1 MITGGCALVRMSDH
15 RLGITS
21 SMLQEM
27 LLLHSLPAEAYD
39 ERLERISRTEV
50 KR

>member
-1 MITGGCALVRMSDH
+1 MVRMSDH

-27 LLLHSLPAEAYD
+27 LLLHSSPAEAYD
-39 ERLERISRTEV
+39 ERLERISRTEA

>member
-1 MITGGCALVRMSDH
+1 MRLSDH
-15 RLGITS
+15 WLKITS
-21 SMLQEM
+21 SMLQKM
-27 LLLHSLPAEAYD
+27 VLLYSLPAEAYD

>member
-1 MITGGCALVRMSDH
+1 MTIGECVLVRMSDH
-15 RLGITS
+15 RLGVTS

>member
-1 MITGGCALVRMSDH
+1 MTTGGCVLVHMSDH

-27 LLLHSLPAEAYD
+27 LLLHSLSAEAYD

>member
-1 MITGGCALVRMSDH
+1 MVRMSGH

-39 ERLERISRTEV
+39 EGLERISRTEV